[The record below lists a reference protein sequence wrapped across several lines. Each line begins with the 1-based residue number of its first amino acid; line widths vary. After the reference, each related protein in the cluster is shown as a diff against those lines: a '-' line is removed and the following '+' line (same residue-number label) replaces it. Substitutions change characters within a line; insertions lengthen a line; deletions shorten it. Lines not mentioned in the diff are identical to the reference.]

1 MLDFATLQSL
11 PFDFHNTEASHQ
23 LAQVIHLM
31 VEMKPHLVLPSML
44 NRTQNAVDKLE
55 QFWGGSRSAGF
66 FSSLTN
72 VPKVNQSHG
81 EGWQSEDIT
90 SKGTYFAKH
99 LVAVHTLTDILR
111 EAFTPPI
118 YPTRPSQQ
126 TSPFIQVNLADKY
139 SALAKSLGLL
149 HAACVWE
156 EILLQKDMPEA
167 WNEATRVPGFGMGG
181 EEGREAPIFLNDE
194 ASEPGDAMYEVTAS
208 AEGGATRVPNGELPP
223 QNRQSRDSLVSAEK
237 SAAFKNVKI
246 LRFLLS
252 SLPSSITGFFHLLGH
267 GLISK
272 RRMDTYQR
280 QKASMVA
287 DAIASMILEQLNL
300 EAAQKTPCLQD
311 RFSYLIVI
319 LSSFQQ
325 LLFDSRFPKIVWS

>member
-1 MLDFATLQSL
+1 
-11 PFDFHNTEASHQ
+11 
-23 LAQVIHLM
+23 
-31 VEMKPHLVLPSML
+31 
-44 NRTQNAVDKLE
+44 
-55 QFWGGSRSAGF
+55 
-66 FSSLTN
+66 
-72 VPKVNQSHG
+72 
-81 EGWQSEDIT
+81 
-90 SKGTYFAKH
+90 
-99 LVAVHTLTDILR
+99 
-111 EAFTPPI
+111 
-118 YPTRPSQQ
+118 
-126 TSPFIQVNLADKY
+126 VNLADKY

-181 EEGREAPIFLNDE
+181 EEGRGPISFLNPDE
-194 ASEPGDAMYEVTAS
+194 ASETGDAGYELTAPADDDVPQVS
-208 AEGGATRVPNGELPP
+208 NGDPRAQNRLPRGSVPNT
-223 QNRQSRDSLVSAEK
+223 EK
-237 SAAFKNVKI
+237 GAAFKNVKI
-246 LRFLLS
+246 LRYLLS

-287 DAIASMILEQLNL
+287 DAIASTILEQLNL
-300 EAAQKTPCLQD
+300 EAPRTTPCLQD

-325 LLFDSRFPKIVWS
+325 LLFDSKFPITGCILVSL